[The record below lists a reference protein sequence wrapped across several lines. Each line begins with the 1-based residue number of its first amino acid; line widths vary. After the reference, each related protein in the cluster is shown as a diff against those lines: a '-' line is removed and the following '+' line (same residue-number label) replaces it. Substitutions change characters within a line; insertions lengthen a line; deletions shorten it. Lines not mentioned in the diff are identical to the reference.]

1 MTITAAICEVSGW
14 EEIEDFAESRREFF
28 AKRLDLSNG
37 IPSHDTIN
45 RFFQIIDKKVYAN
58 WMSEMSRKID
68 SLTISIDLLAIL
80 YPSVVNIDAS
90 DVVF

>member
-1 MTITAAICEVSGW
+1 M
-14 EEIEDFAESRREFF
+14 ESPYPGTT
-28 AKRLDLSNG
+28 K
-37 IPSHDTIN
+37 
-45 RFFQIIDKKVYAN
+45 RFFQIIGKKVFAN